1 MELVGDGRSAGQC
14 GVRRPVRDTATSE
27 PRETDSCHTCIL
39 GREKLLYEGGVS
51 IAEVSHVMWATVVL
65 IVNVKLQHYRNV
77 CCDTDDVRKFH
88 VSFWSLFCR
97 SI

>member
-51 IAEVSHVMWATVVL
+51 IAEVSHVMWARRQMCHSFGTCP
-65 IVNVKLQHYRNV
+65 QG
-77 CCDTDDVRKFH
+77 DDHQPDVMKKKGVDADEH
-88 VSFWSLFCR
+88 SLG
-97 SI
+97 